1 MPVFKLTDDL
11 LFPPQHLADPDGL
24 LAIGGDLSP
33 QRLLLA
39 YSSGLFPW
47 FNEGQPPL
55 WWCPD
60 PRCIFEPNLIHLS
73 KSLLKVLKRQV
84 FEVTCDHDFPGVIHA
99 CADVRKGE
107 GEETWITEKLA
118 EAFLTLNRMGY
129 AHSIECWQE
138 GQLVGGLYGI
148 ALGRCF
154 FGESMFHQVPDSSK
168 VALAHLL
175 RMAEQNRFE
184 LVDCQLPN
192 SHLLSL
198 GATEISREVFLKR
211 LEKGGVS
218 ASIDPDPAIFSLP
231 EGGYADW

>member
-11 LFPPQHLADPDGL
+11 VFPPSHLAEPDGL

-60 PRCIFEPNLIHLS
+60 PRCIFEPGQAHLS
-73 KSLLKVLKRQV
+73 RSLLKTLRRQT
-84 FEVTCDHDFPGVIHA
+84 FTVTADRDFSAVIGA
-99 CADVRKGE
+99 CASVRRNQ
-107 GEETWITEKLA
+107 GEETWITEQLA
-118 EAFLTLNRMGY
+118 AAFVALHEMGY
-129 AHSIECWQE
+129 AHSVECWLDKE
-138 GQLVGGLYGI
+138 LVGGLYGI
-148 ALGRCF
+148 CLGRCF
-154 FGESMFHQVPDSSK
+154 FGESMFYTRRDSSK

-175 RMAEQNRFE
+175 RMAAENAFE

-192 SHLLSL
+192 SHLASL
-198 GATEISREVFLKR
+198 GAKEIPRSEFLTR
-211 LEKGGVS
+211 LQNAGVKP
-218 ASIDPDPAIFSLP
+218 SINPPAGQFYFSGD
-231 EGGYADW
+231 ESSNW